1 MCEKYNER
9 IIYFILFVLEFS
21 LSKLINGLDKKIE
34 NKYTG
39 SGFSKDVLLLPCV
52 NIVLAKHL
60 VKCFNIKIDPNTEFN
75 LNPLK

>member
-39 SGFSKDVLLLPCV
+39 SGFSKDVLL
-52 NIVLAKHL
+52 
-60 VKCFNIKIDPNTEFN
+60 
-75 LNPLK
+75 